1 MADAVAVLAQEARK
15 LLAFTPGIGVAH
27 QAKVAIGHGAHGHGV
42 RIGRGRHHLVARIA
56 QGGLAHVARIRAS
69 DVAQEVDAALDAVDF
84 CLVGVQAQRQVF
96 AQEIIQQAGFVVQAG
111 AIVAQD
117 HHVIDVAH
125 VLHRLELVFGKLV
138 RRVHVDV
145 GEELATQVANGQAVA
160 IGIEQAFVAG
170 HLAHQAGRAAH
181 LHIGGR
187 VVVQHATAQLH
198 PPGFRDVARQQRI
211 EDGLLDADKEV
222 RHIRL
227 EVERGNAVILACRAH
242 EVLQP
247 IHRPQG
253 TLAWNA
259 GVAVMHE
266 AVVKARADPVVQQV
280 VHNPVTEISGPDLAH
295 LGVLNHKADGLAGLV
310 RACVQLVIQ
319 IHQVSLK
326 SFLKRQGV
334 EGVALGFSTVKVSL
348 KKLRDS
354 HVALCLHCFLS
365 PDSPHKEGNRLTGED
380 LEAGERRVPEL
391 EPGVRR

>member
-1 MADAVAVLAQEARK
+1 MADAVAVLAQKACK
-15 LLAFTPGIGVAH
+15 LLALTPGIGVAH
-27 QAKVAIGHGAHGHGV
+27 QAKVAVGHGAHGHGV
-42 RIGRGRHHLVARIA
+42 RISRGSHHLLARIA
-56 QGGLAHVARIRAS
+56 QGGLTHVACIRAG

-84 CLVGVQAQRQVF
+84 CLVRVQAQCQVL

-160 IGIEQAFVAG
+160 VGIEQAFVAG
-170 HLAHQAGRAAH
+170 NLAHQPGRAAH
-181 LHIGGR
+181 LHICGW
-187 VVVQHATAQLH
+187 VVVQHAAAQVH

-222 RHIRL
+222 RHVRL
-227 EVERGNAVILACRAH
+227 EVERGHAVILAGRAH

-247 IHRPQG
+247 IHRTQR
-253 TLAWNA
+253 AFARDA
-259 GVAVMHE
+259 GVAVMHK
-266 AVVKARADPVVQQV
+266 AVVEARANPVVQQV
-280 VHNPVTEISGPDLAH
+280 MHHAVTEISGPDLAH
-295 LGVLNHKADGLAGLV
+295 LGVLDHKADGLAGLV

-365 PDSPHKEGNRLTGED
+365 PDSPHIVGIRLIVVV
-380 LEAGERRVPEL
+380 LVAGVRRVPVL
-391 EPGVRR
+391 VPGVRR